1 MVKQNKGGVLLK
13 LKKYE
18 YHISEWT
25 IVYAF
30 FSFYKFLTFIFC
42 VSLCI
47 SIFYSCNMTFRW
59 FATSSGVAI
68 ALNFINNLALALI
81 ANTIFCYFQVH
92 RPEYLRK
99 TKIRK
104 IVQQS
109 LFQIKHLM
117 SFRIEHIY
125 QQKYGER
132 IAFQDMSIDK
142 LGSLFNNMLSMES
155 CAVKTFNENIQKCEC
170 FTNLEAISS
179 SCVEIADLCTH
190 ILSSYASDLDE
201 EILSILEHIYKS
213 FFLVFFRTHAGELTS
228 ESSWSEYFLHMQK
241 PYIEEYQKAYIQ
253 LIQRLNKPI

>member
-1 MVKQNKGGVLLK
+1 M
-13 LKKYE
+13 
-18 YHISEWT
+18 
-25 IVYAF
+25 
-30 FSFYKFLTFIFC
+30 IFG
-42 VSLCI
+42 
-47 SIFYSCNMTFRW
+47 W
-59 FATSSGVAI
+59 FAASSGVAI

-104 IVQQS
+104 VVQQS

-117 SFRIEHIY
+117 SVRIEHIY
-125 QQKYGER
+125 QQKYGQR
-132 IAFQDMSIDK
+132 IAFQDMPIDK

-155 CAVKTFNENIQKCEC
+155 CAAKTFNENIQKCEC

-179 SCVEIADLCTH
+179 SCVEIADLCTY

-201 EILSILEHIYKS
+201 EILLILEHIYKS